1 VEVGPETRRFDVG
14 EPVVLRSILACG
26 ICDRCRHGQ
35 PNICLDRRGLG
46 MHLEGAYADRIVVPE
61 LLALAL
67 PDALGY
73 EAGSL
78 VEPLAVAMHAV
89 AITPFERLD
98 DVLIVGAGPIGLLTL
113 LAVRLRGART
123 VIVTDRD
130 PHRLEVARSLG
141 ADLAINVAET
151 DPVEAVKAATA
162 GRGADAVLEAV
173 GIPATV
179 AQSIGAARPGGH
191 VTWVGNSAPEV
202 PLPMQELVTR
212 EIAVRGAYG
221 YVDEFELALEALAS
235 GRIAA
240 AQLIERVAPLAEGER
255 LFAELAAGSLAAVKV
270 VLVPGPR
277 RGDG

>member
-1 VEVGPETRRFDVG
+1 MPLEDRPDPVAGPGEVVVAVRASGICGSDVHGFVGATGRRRVGVVMGHEATGDVVEVGPETRRFDGG
-14 EPVVLRSILACG
+14 ERVVLRSILACG

-46 MHLEGAYADRIVVPE
+46 MHLQGAYADRIVVPE

-73 EAGSL
+73 EVGSL

-179 AQSIGAARPGGH
+179 AQ
-191 VTWVGNSAPEV
+191 
-202 PLPMQELVTR
+202 
-212 EIAVRGAYG
+212 
-221 YVDEFELALEALAS
+221 
-235 GRIAA
+235 
-240 AQLIERVAPLAEGER
+240 
-255 LFAELAAGSLAAVKV
+255 
-270 VLVPGPR
+270 
-277 RGDG
+277 